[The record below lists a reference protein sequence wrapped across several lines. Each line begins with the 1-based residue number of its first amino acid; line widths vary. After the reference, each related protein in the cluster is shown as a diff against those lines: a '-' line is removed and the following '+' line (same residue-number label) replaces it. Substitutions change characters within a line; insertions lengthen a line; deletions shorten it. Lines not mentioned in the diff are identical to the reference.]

1 MRKLLGR
8 CGLLL
13 ALGISIP
20 ARAQS
25 QLHLKLK
32 PQSSAQPNAQAAVR
46 SADLSNL
53 SPSDF
58 RDDELDLPYYL
69 AHFAR
74 LANSVALTGPRRGFV
89 DIAVWRDLKDNQ
101 PYNARIMESI
111 LSLAYF
117 YTLNRPWNIYRGDP
131 AVRARLEAA
140 LDFWTKSQNPDGL
153 FSEYAVGQ
161 WSLAPT
167 AFATKFMGESLRLLK
182 SGPPIDSG
190 IYRRAVVADRKA
202 LMATLTRADMQEHG
216 RVYTNQFSNAFA
228 GALAY
233 LDLFPDTEL
242 SRALREQVE
251 LADKDHQSPV
261 GFFYELDGPDW
272 GYDLNTHHSNF
283 IMAWNYTRGTPFSKA
298 FSDPMI
304 RWYDWFAYNALPE
317 PNGSRSLTLNRAIET
332 RQRTALATDAGTSEA
347 ITGFP
352 IAEVV
357 PGARVLGPTREE
369 LARRNSATRAKLVK
383 NWPRVDSMPVGTFR
397 AFSPYAFLHRS
408 HTRWF
413 PTEAQWKAARAE
425 MRPVRE
431 TRFTHQRVDTRKPM
445 AFTFVRRPEYYA
457 AFATGNIVAAQQRFG
472 LGMLWSPRGG
482 TFLQSQSSGTIT
494 SWGTRSAD
502 SSLVYEAA
510 SVPATF
516 EMNTQRVSIQT
527 GARDLPAGDLKIQYA
542 LGKIGNKT
550 VEFDDAGIH
559 VVIEH
564 PNAFVEQLPLLIL
577 PTDPVVSTPGQ
588 ITLHR
593 NATQLVIRWNS
604 KTSATITRTED
615 RVGDRNVVVVSIL
628 GTGALRYDIQ
638 FKN

>member
-1 MRKLLGR
+1 MKQLLIRG
-8 CGLLL
+8 CALFL
-13 ALGISIP
+13 ALGAVSP
-20 ARAQS
+20 MQGQAQS
-25 QLHLKLK
+25 REQEL
-32 PQSSAQPNAQAAVR
+32 VR
-46 SADLSNL
+46 TADLSNL
-53 SPSDF
+53 SPLDF
-58 RDDELDLPYYL
+58 NDDELDLPYYL

-74 LANSVALTGPRRGFV
+74 VANSVALTGPRRGFI
-89 DIAVWRDLKDNQ
+89 DIAVWRELKDNQ

-117 YTLNRPWNIYRGDP
+117 YTLNRPWNIYHGDP

-153 FSEYAVGQ
+153 FSEYAVGN

-182 SGPPIDSG
+182 NGPPIDTG

-202 LMATLTRADMQEHG
+202 LMGTLTRADMQEHG

-233 LDLFPDTEL
+233 LDLFPDVEL
-242 SRALREQVE
+242 NRVLHEQVA

-261 GFFYELDGPDW
+261 GFFYELGGPDW

-283 IMAWNYTRGTPFSKA
+283 IMAWNYTHGTSFAKSFSE
-298 FSDPMI
+298 PMV

-317 PNGSRSLTLNRAIET
+317 PNNSRALTLNRAIET

-369 LARRNSATRAKLVK
+369 LTRRNAATRAKLVK
-383 NWPRVDSMPVGTFR
+383 NWPRVDTMPVGTFR

-413 PTEAQWKAARAE
+413 PTEAQWKATRAD
-425 MRPVRE
+425 MRPVKE
-431 TRFTHQRVDTRKPM
+431 QRFTHQRIDSRKPM
-445 AFTFVRRPEYYA
+445 AFTYVRRPEYYA
-457 AFATGNIVAAQQRFG
+457 AFATGDIVTAQQRFG
-472 LGMLWSPRGG
+472 LGVLWTPKGG
-482 TFLQSQSSGTIT
+482 TFLQSQSAGTTT
-494 SWGTRSAD
+494 SWGTRASDA
-502 SSLVYEAA
+502 SMVYEAT
-510 SVPATF
+510 SMPATF
-516 EMNTQRVSIQT
+516 DVNAKRVSLQT
-527 GARDLPAGDLKIQYA
+527 GAHDLPAGDLKIQYA
-542 LGKIGNKT
+542 LGKAGSKT
-550 VEFDDAGIH
+550 VAFDDAGVH
-559 VVIEH
+559 VSIEH
-564 PNAFVEQLPLLIL
+564 PSAFVEQLPLLIL
-577 PTDPVVSTPGQ
+577 QTDPVVSTPGQ

-593 NATQLVIRWNS
+593 NGTQLVVRWNS
-604 KTSATITRTED
+604 KAAATVTRTDE
-615 RVGDRNVVVVSIL
+615 RVGDRSIVVVSIPA
-628 GTGALRYDIQ
+628 TGALHYDIQ